1 MRLYGDKPAMGKVYD
16 RMFSC
21 GSESVIRHDVGGT
34 ANVGGTG
41 EASGIE
47 GGTCGHEC
55 VVFSPVFSHVF
66 SHVYNERGKHVLTQ
80 RVHSRLPV
88 FTF

>member
-47 GGTCGHEC
+47 GGTRHADMNA
-55 VVFSPVFSHVF
+55 F
-66 SHVYNERGKHVLTQ
+66 
-80 RVHSRLPV
+80 
-88 FTF
+88 

>member
-34 ANVGGTG
+34 ANVGGTARPAG
-41 EASGIE
+41 
-47 GGTCGHEC
+47 
-55 VVFSPVFSHVF
+55 
-66 SHVYNERGKHVLTQ
+66 
-80 RVHSRLPV
+80 
-88 FTF
+88 